1 MLCKAQVC
9 IGHEGAVQGVQRVK
23 KQRLSQCSMV
33 SRIFSSHQNDFH
45 PEHLWETF
53 TKIDAAF
60 FSQKTHS
67 PCIYRLAAALLI
79 SIDLTNKNFHI
90 LIETTMDNSKDALLF
105 HYILQRRA
113 VSMHVGDESASLCRT
128 DQRPPGRCRKQCL
141 RSIYR
146 PWFRI
151 SGMASLP
158 SHAIMRLFSTSM
170 ML

>member
-23 KQRLSQCSMV
+23 KQRLSQCSMA